1 MKDTQ
6 PYAVIQLAG
15 KQFTVSAGD
24 TITSDRMTVEPDKT
38 VEIADVLLYVDG
50 DNRQIGT
57 PLVKG
62 AKVTLKALDHTKGDK
77 IRVATYKAKS
87 KYRKVKGHRQALTTF
102 EVVSIKA

>member
-1 MKDTQ
+1 MTDTQ

-15 KQFTVSAGD
+15 KQFTISAGD
-24 TITSDRMTVEPDKT
+24 TITSDRVAIEPEKT

-50 DNRQIGT
+50 AKRQIGT
-57 PLVKG
+57 PLIKG
-62 AKVTLKALDHTKGDK
+62 AKVTLKAVNHSKGDK